1 MSQVVKSIC
10 AKETGERRHLLRKT
24 TPLFDDVFSVETHI
38 VERPPIGMVYNIGV
52 TLRASCVITEEE
64 RADNSRAIEMAINRT
79 KQQVIEGIFGEFRP
93 YFRRIEKA
101 IYSYDYDKAG
111 ELLYEMERVMFEPE

>member
-1 MSQVVKSIC
+1 
-10 AKETGERRHLLRKT
+10 
-24 TPLFDDVFSVETHI
+24 
-38 VERPPIGMVYNIGV
+38 
-52 TLRASCVITEEE
+52 
-64 RADNSRAIEMAINRT
+64 MAINRT

-111 ELLYEMERVMFEPE
+111 EILYEMERLMFEPE